1 MTIAT
6 IANAVMHHPLTQHQQ
21 GGGGAMMKNR
31 IDEFLEILE
40 THRHHLHLVCAMLLL
55 YYVRSN
61 HNNNNNNTS
70 TSTSSNTKISSNR
83 NHTPSSSSSSEAST
97 QSVQR
102 SAASSSDLASTSNQA
117 LVDPAASAS
126 ASASQTTVPR
136 TNDEHNTSL
145 ILLFFASFS
154 SCAQQVLQHCM
165 PTSLLSI
172 YWYYFRPSSAASR
185 PQQQHD
191 QEQDFDL
198 SSSSSV
204 LPPTATMEAS
214 EESKTTT
221 TVTTPGTLSGVST
234 TVAAKR
240 VAAAADGNSCPLLS
254 MLVPKDVVVAEEI
267 LGRGYVSDTTIRNFL
282 LALGEQRVQ
291 SARYGQLDQRFCVQH
306 GAKLEDPTTF
316 QVNTNTTITS
326 NTAATAIPPV
336 TGTTHGRVEKTKEQG
351 PQPSQPSSSLPV
363 AVALRCPE
371 CYAAEQQAKR
381 CHSCKI
387 FYPQYTA
394 SLGGGP
400 GGGTE
405 GPGLWCQSCDRMAF
419 CNACLSNNVDGCGS
433 STSTP
438 ATSTSITATSS
449 TTTIMSSATSN
460 NNRDDDTIHDASNSS
475 HRRGTSLAFGV
486 PQAFIRRRQ
495 QGLEQ
500 RDTLKSSS
508 SSGKLNYCSSKPG
521 RITCHNCCCPNVF
534 TNTMCGEFVC
544 DDCGEQ
550 HLRKQQKSQRVAAG
564 TTIGDNSRATNSGIV
579 HEVCEECGKATCLD
593 PNCLVCANFRLI
605 HLSCGDGAG
614 DYNPW
619 SSFSMSMF
627 VGSDV
632 DGDGDNIQ
640 YYFGTREFVAKLR
653 RTMTDGCVYM
663 GMFFLLYKIWCVGN
677 TVPS

>member
-21 GGGGAMMKNR
+21 GGDGTMMKNR

-61 HNNNNNNTS
+61 HNNNNASTS
-70 TSTSSNTKISSNR
+70 TSTSSNTKISNNR
-83 NHTPSSSSSSEAST
+83 NHTPSSSSSSEAAT

-126 ASASQTTVPR
+126 QTTIPH
-136 TNDEHNTSL
+136 DIKKS
-145 ILLFFASFS
+145 IPFFVSFFS

-172 YWYYFRPSSAASR
+172 YWYYFLPSSAASR

-191 QEQDFDL
+191 QEQQFDL

-240 VAAAADGNSCPLLS
+240 VAAAADRNSCPLLS

-282 LALGEQRVQ
+282 LALGEQRIQ

-306 GAKLEDPTTF
+306 GSKLEDPTTF
-316 QVNTNTTITS
+316 QMNTNTNTS

-336 TGTTHGRVEKTKEQG
+336 TGTTHGPVEKTKEQG
-351 PQPSQPSSSLPV
+351 PQPSQPSSIVPAAV

-394 SLGGGP
+394 SFGGGP

-438 ATSTSITATSS
+438 ATSTSITATV
-449 TTTIMSSATSN
+449 MRSATSN

-500 RDTLKSSS
+500 QDTLNSSSS
-508 SSGKLNYCSSKPG
+508 SSGKLNYCRSKPG

-550 HLRKQQKSQRVAAG
+550 HLRKQQKNLRVAAG
-564 TTIGDNSRATNSGIV
+564 TTIGDNSRATTNPRIV

-605 HLSCGDGAG
+605 HLSCGDDAV